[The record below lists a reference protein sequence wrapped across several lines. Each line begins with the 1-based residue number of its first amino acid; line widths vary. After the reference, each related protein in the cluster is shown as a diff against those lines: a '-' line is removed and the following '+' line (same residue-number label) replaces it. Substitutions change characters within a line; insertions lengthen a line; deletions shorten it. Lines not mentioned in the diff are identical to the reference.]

1 MALFGWPAEVWPT
14 PARARPLLL
23 VPEASIR
30 PNPNQ
35 PRQTF
40 DEEGLRELG
49 RSIEQAGLIQPLTV
63 RRVTGGYELIAGER
77 RLRACRLIG
86 MKEIPCIVQQT
97 PEEQSA
103 MMALIENVQR
113 RDLHYIEE
121 AECYRTLLR
130 RYGLTQEQ
138 LAERL
143 GKSQSFIA
151 NKIRLLTLPDAVREE
166 AARSGLS
173 ERHARALLKLQDGA
187 LQLDAIREI
196 RDRGLTVKETERLV
210 ERMLT
215 TAAPQQK
222 PRMFRLLRD
231 YRLFLNTVR
240 QAAAQLNEAGM
251 CVEIEERDAEGG
263 VDMYIRVRKR
273 EQQK

>member
-1 MALFGWPAEVWPT
+1 MALFGLPAEVWQT
-14 PARARPLLL
+14 PARARQLLL

-121 AECYRTLLR
+121 AECYRALLR